1 MADMT
6 ADGSTF
12 GASRPVGNAIF
23 VFARVGGVSEECE
36 VKFPK

>member
-12 GASRPVGNAIF
+12 GASRPVEQRF
-23 VFARVGGVSEECE
+23 PFSPVSAEYRKN
-36 VKFPK
+36 VR